1 METAQRENAEIEQ
14 KKLDKI
20 VEKINES
27 AEQKRLDEWFW
38 MMKNFNISSFQA

>member
-27 AEQKRLDEWFW
+27 AEQKRLGE
-38 MMKNFNISSFQA
+38 